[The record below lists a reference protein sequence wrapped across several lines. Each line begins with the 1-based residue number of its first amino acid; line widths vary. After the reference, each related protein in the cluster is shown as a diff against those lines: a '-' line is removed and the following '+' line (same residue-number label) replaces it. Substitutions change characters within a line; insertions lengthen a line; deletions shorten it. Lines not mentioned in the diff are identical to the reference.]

1 MTQVRVTCSRC
12 AGTGQVAHRTARYDA
27 RCFCCGGSGFY
38 FRKAS
43 TKRVV
48 DGPSTIAARAEA
60 TDKALHELAARLAR
74 GET

>member
-12 AGTGQVAHRTARYDA
+12 AGTGQAAHRTARYDA

-43 TKRVV
+43 TKRVIEDPAV
-48 DGPSTIAARAEA
+48 VAARAEEA
-60 TDKALHELAARLAR
+60 EKVLHELAARLAR
-74 GET
+74 GVT